1 MFIPAGGHLLNAV
14 SFGSGPRTF
23 VAHGGWVG
31 SWELWQQPFELMQGD
46 WRCISY
52 DHRGSGA
59 STAPAADVHPQGLVD
74 DLFAVL
80 DHFAVESCVLAG
92 ESMGTLTALEAVLRQ
107 PDRFEGLVLVDG
119 MTETGGQPVDHS
131 AVRDDYAAY
140 VDAFVEACVPEPDS
154 EHLRRWGRQ
163 ILLRADPDA
172 AARMFESHD
181 VPRIAPDL
189 GAIAVPTLVIHGRLD
204 AIVPLSAGETAAAL
218 IPGAELVVIDDAGHV
233 PTITRPREVVAAIDE
248 WAARRTR
255 PTMTSP

>member
-14 SFGSGPRTF
+14 SFGTGARTF

-59 STAPAADVHPQGLVD
+59 STAPPRDVHPEGLVD
-74 DLFAVL
+74 DLFTVL
-80 DHFAVESCVLAG
+80 DHYGVDRCVVAG
-92 ESMGTLTALEAVLRQ
+92 ESMGTLTVIDAVLQR
-107 PDRFEGLVLVDG
+107 PDRFDGLVLVDG
-119 MTETGGQPVDHS
+119 LTETSGQATDHS
-131 AVRDDYAAY
+131 AVRDGYRDYVRAF
-140 VDAFVEACVPEPDS
+140 VDACTPEPDS

-181 VPRIAPDL
+181 VPRLAPDL
-189 GAIAVPTLVIHGRLD
+189 GAIAVPTLVIHGSLD
-204 AIVPLSAGETAAAL
+204 MIVPPAVGEATAAA
-218 IPGAELVVIDDAGHV
+218 IPGAELVVIEGAGHV
-233 PTITRPREVVAAIDE
+233 PTMTRPTQVVAAIDS
-248 WAARRTR
+248 WAARLPR
-255 PTMTSP
+255 